1 VTTGPRSR
9 GRYARARHAF
19 GDWCERTLVR
29 GVLSLGRSPWGVA
42 GYGRARGVLHV
53 FLLGERIM
61 QRRHSLRVLSPDG
74 FIRYEI
80 APLPRGCLPLPAR
93 PPVYPGERVIIF
105 HFDNKAMVGV
115 VSSVPGGA
123 DPSGRLLNVARA
135 ELTVLAALARDG
147 ALPADVR
154 AAWGET
160 VLAAGMTRLGFV
172 TRRAPATVRTAF
184 VRLFLLGLI
193 AIYGDGRPLRQTRRL
208 SHMYL
213 GEIWMGLDD
222 LQRRYPTGSP

>member
-42 GYGRARGVLHV
+42 GHGRARGVLHV

-61 QRRHSLRVLSPDG
+61 QRRHSPRVLLPDG
-74 FIRYEI
+74 YIRYEI
-80 APLPRGCLPLPAR
+80 APLPRGRLPLPTR

-105 HFDNKAMVGV
+105 HFDNKAMVGL

-123 DPSGRLLNVARA
+123 DPSGRLLSVARA
-135 ELTVLAALARDG
+135 ELAVAAALAREG
-147 ALPADVR
+147 AFPADVH
-154 AAWGET
+154 AMWGET

-222 LQRRYPTGSP
+222 LQRRYGADPP